1 MGKRT
6 AKTVKEAVSYIEEHL
21 DGKLTLPAVAE
32 GIHYSKY
39 HLHRMFRETTGMT
52 MHDYILRRQMT
63 EAAKLLVFSRR
74 PVIEIGYVCGYESQQ
89 AFTAAFTAMYKI
101 PPAEYRRRQTFYPL
115 QLRFWIREETGIEG
129 IEKSD
134 VRLAEMDDIP
144 EWMELVRLV
153 IDGYPYLDETDYIR
167 KLKRA
172 ICQKRA
178 LILEKKKET
187 LGVLCFSR
195 KTGEIEFLGVHP
207 QYRNVGIQRL
217 FLEVLLE
224 TYLPEQKI
232 SITTYRRKDRA
243 DTGYRREL
251 LELGFAERE
260 LLVEYGYPVQRFVY
274 PPDMKEDTAHANTT
288 GKETTF

>member
-1 MGKRT
+1 
-6 AKTVKEAVSYIEEHL
+6 
-21 DGKLTLPAVAE
+21 
-32 GIHYSKY
+32 
-39 HLHRMFRETTGMT
+39 
-52 MHDYILRRQMT
+52 
-63 EAAKLLVFSRR
+63 
-74 PVIEIGYVCGYESQQ
+74 
-89 AFTAAFTAMYKI
+89 
-101 PPAEYRRRQTFYPL
+101 
-115 QLRFWIREETGIEG
+115 
-129 IEKSD
+129 
-134 VRLAEMDDIP
+134 MDDIP
-144 EWMELVRLV
+144 EWMELVWLV

-167 KLKRA
+167 KLKSA
-172 ICQKRA
+172 IRQKRA
-178 LILEKKKET
+178 LILKKKKET

-207 QYRNVGIQRL
+207 QYRKAGIQRL

-224 TYLPEQKI
+224 TYLQEQR
-232 SITTYRRKDRA
+232 SVSPPTGEETA

>member
-1 MGKRT
+1 MESRRLQS
-6 AKTVKEAVSYIEEHL
+6 VRAVIDFIETHL
-21 DGKLTLPAVAE
+21 DGRLNLERTAAAV
-32 GIHYSKY
+32 HYSKY
-39 HLHRMFRETTGMT
+39 HLHRTFTAVTGMT
-52 MHDYILRRQMT
+52 IHDYAVRRQLT
-63 EAAKLLVFSRR
+63 EGARLLAESDR
-74 PVIEIGYVCGYESQQ
+74 PVLEIALSCGYESQQ
-89 AFTAAFTAMYKI
+89 AFTAAFTSMYKI
-101 PPAEYRRRQTFYPL
+101 PPAEYRRRQAFYPL
-115 QLRFWIREETGIEG
+115 QLRFWIREETGIG
-129 IEKSD
+129 RIEKSD
-134 VRLAEMDDIP
+134 IRLAEMDDIP

-178 LILEKKKET
+178 LILKKKKET

-207 QYRNVGIQRL
+207 QYRKAGIQRL

-224 TYLPEQKI
+224 TYLQEQKI
-232 SITTYRRKDRA
+232 SITTYRRGDRA

>member
-1 MGKRT
+1 
-6 AKTVKEAVSYIEEHL
+6 
-21 DGKLTLPAVAE
+21 
-32 GIHYSKY
+32 
-39 HLHRMFRETTGMT
+39 
-52 MHDYILRRQMT
+52 
-63 EAAKLLVFSRR
+63 
-74 PVIEIGYVCGYESQQ
+74 
-89 AFTAAFTAMYKI
+89 MYKI

-115 QLRFWIREETGIEG
+115 QLRFRIREETAGEE